1 MSTAQVLFAIALAAV
16 TLVVV
21 VFAVFVV
28 STTMWGNRWVRRS
41 PR

>member
-21 VFAVFVV
+21 AFALFVV

>member
-21 VFAVFVV
+21 AFAVFVV
-28 STTMWGNRWVRRS
+28 SSTMWGNRWVRRS